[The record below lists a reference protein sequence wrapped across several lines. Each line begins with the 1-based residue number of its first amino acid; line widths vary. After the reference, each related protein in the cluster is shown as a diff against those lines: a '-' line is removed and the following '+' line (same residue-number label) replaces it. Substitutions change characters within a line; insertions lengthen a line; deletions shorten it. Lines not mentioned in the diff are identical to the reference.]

1 MSASTARS
9 DARGASTSTTAAV
22 NARCRR
28 RRLRPRRVV
37 RGRTASASASASSS
51 SSADDVAALEER
63 LVRSAEAGDDAA
75 TLRTIDDL
83 TKNFKA
89 WESVGDNEALASAV
103 DGTWR
108 LIYSTKSAFDATA
121 PLGRRTD
128 NTAPGIEAVFAA
140 LFGSPSGSDAS
151 SSASRR
157 RAAASSSPI
166 QRAVLSKL
174 SEGGFAVR
182 QGVRLVGESSARRVD
197 QAVCFGDGIGYFRLS
212 ANASLEPETS
222 KEELRGRINY
232 GFDLAYLELEKPV
245 KVRLPYP
252 VPFRLLGAEA
262 MGFLTTDYVSDAVRI
277 STGNKGTTF
286 VFVKEDRDALPYA
299 SELYD

>member
-1 MSASTARS
+1 MENNT
-9 DARGASTSTTAAV
+9 V
-22 NARCRR
+22 
-28 RRLRPRRVV
+28 
-37 RGRTASASASASSS
+37 ASSLEEELIR
-51 SSADDVAALEER
+51 SAD
-63 LVRSAEAGDDAA
+63 AGDDAG
-75 TLRTIDDL
+75 TLRAIDAL
-83 TKNFKA
+83 TKSFKVS
-89 WESVGDNEALASAV
+89 ESIGDNEALAAAV

-108 LIYSTKSAFDATA
+108 LIYSTKSTFDATA

-140 LFGSPSGSDAS
+140 LFGSSSDSSDSAGS
-151 SSASRR
+151 RV
-157 RAAASSSPI
+157 AASSSPI

-182 QGVRLVGESSARRVD
+182 QGVRLVGADASGRGRVD

-222 KEELRGRINY
+222 ELRGRINY
-232 GFDLAYLELEKPV
+232 GFDLAYLDLKKPFEA
-245 KVRLPYP
+245 RLPYP

-262 MGFLTTDYVSDAVRI
+262 MGFLTTDYVSNAVRI

-299 SELYD
+299 SELYN

>member
-1 MSASTARS
+1 MDN
-9 DARGASTSTTAAV
+9 DAV
-22 NARCRR
+22 
-28 RRLRPRRVV
+28 
-37 RGRTASASASASSS
+37 SS
-51 SSADDVAALEER
+51 LEEELIR
-63 LVRSAEAGDDAA
+63 NADAGDDAG
-75 TLRTIDDL
+75 TLRAIDAL
-83 TKNFKA
+83 TKNFKVS
-89 WESVGDNEALASAV
+89 ESIGDNEALAAAV

-108 LIYSTKSAFDATA
+108 LIYSTKSTFDATA

-140 LFGSPSGSDAS
+140 LFGSSSNSSDSAS
-151 SSASRR
+151 SRV
-157 RAAASSSPI
+157 AASSSPI

-182 QGVRLVGESSARRVD
+182 QGVRLVDADASGRGRVD

-222 KEELRGRINY
+222 ELRGRINY
-232 GFDLAYLELEKPV
+232 GFDLAYLDLKKPFEA
-245 KVRLPYP
+245 RLPYP

-286 VFVKEDRDALPYA
+286 VFIKEDRDALPYA

>member
-1 MSASTARS
+1 M
-9 DARGASTSTTAAV
+9 
-22 NARCRR
+22 
-28 RRLRPRRVV
+28 
-37 RGRTASASASASSS
+37 
-51 SSADDVAALEER
+51 
-63 LVRSAEAGDDAA
+63 RSAEAGDDAA

>member
-1 MSASTARS
+1 MDN
-9 DARGASTSTTAAV
+9 DAV
-22 NARCRR
+22 
-28 RRLRPRRVV
+28 
-37 RGRTASASASASSS
+37 SS
-51 SSADDVAALEER
+51 LEEELIR
-63 LVRSAEAGDDAA
+63 NADAGDDAG
-75 TLRTIDDL
+75 TLRAIDGL
-83 TKNFKA
+83 TRNFKVS
-89 WESVGDNEALASAV
+89 ESIGDNEALAAAV

-108 LIYSTKSAFDATA
+108 LIYSTKSTFDATA

-140 LFGSPSGSDAS
+140 LFGSSSNSSDSAS
-151 SSASRR
+151 SRV
-157 RAAASSSPI
+157 AASSSPI

-182 QGVRLVGESSARRVD
+182 QGVRLVDADASGRGRVD

-222 KEELRGRINY
+222 ELRGRINY
-232 GFDLAYLELEKPV
+232 GFDLAYLDLKKPFEA
-245 KVRLPYP
+245 RLPYP

-286 VFVKEDRDALPYA
+286 VFIKEDRDALPYA

>member
-1 MSASTARS
+1 M
-9 DARGASTSTTAAV
+9 DNNNNV
-22 NARCRR
+22 
-28 RRLRPRRVV
+28 
-37 RGRTASASASASSS
+37 ASS
-51 SSADDVAALEER
+51 LEEELIR
-63 LVRSAEAGDDAA
+63 NADAGDDAG
-75 TLRTIDDL
+75 TLRAIDAL
-83 TKNFKA
+83 TKNFKVS
-89 WESVGDNEALASAV
+89 ESIGDNEALAAAV

-108 LIYSTKSAFDATA
+108 LIYSTKSTFDATA

-140 LFGSPSGSDAS
+140 LFGSSSNSSDSAS
-151 SSASRR
+151 SRV
-157 RAAASSSPI
+157 AASSSPI

-182 QGVRLVGESSARRVD
+182 QGVRLVGANASGRGRVD

-222 KEELRGRINY
+222 ELRGRINY
-232 GFDLAYLELEKPV
+232 GFDLAYLDLKKPFEA
-245 KVRLPYP
+245 RLPYP

>member
-1 MSASTARS
+1 M
-9 DARGASTSTTAAV
+9 DNNNV
-22 NARCRR
+22 
-28 RRLRPRRVV
+28 
-37 RGRTASASASASSS
+37 ASSLEEELIR
-51 SSADDVAALEER
+51 SAD
-63 LVRSAEAGDDAA
+63 AGDDAG
-75 TLRTIDDL
+75 TLRAIDAL
-83 TKNFKA
+83 KKNFKVS
-89 WESVGDNEALASAV
+89 ESIGDNEALASAV

-108 LIYSTKSAFDATA
+108 LIYSTKSTFDATA

-140 LFGSPSGSDAS
+140 LSSDSSDSAGS
-151 SSASRR
+151 RV
-157 RAAASSSPI
+157 AASSSPI

-182 QGVRLVGESSARRVD
+182 QGVRLVGADASGRGRVD

-222 KEELRGRINY
+222 ELRGRINY
-232 GFDLAYLELEKPV
+232 GFDLAYLDLKKPFEA
-245 KVRLPYP
+245 RLPYP

-262 MGFLTTDYVSDAVRI
+262 MGFLTTDYVSSAVRI